1 MLLVSSLVRSACKAH
16 RLSTE
21 KFVGRAQLLGS
32 EKVLAGVF
40 VLPDLIPKY
49 RKKKER
55 MSLFPRKVKEVT
67 TIKQ

>member
-1 MLLVSSLVRSACKAH
+1 VLLLASSLVRSACKAH

-49 RKKKER
+49 RKKK
-55 MSLFPRKVKEVT
+55 KG
-67 TIKQ
+67 